1 MEYIVINGKLYH
13 HGTKGMKW
21 GKRLYQRKD
30 GSLTPLGRLRYG
42 KKGPP
47 DRSGADNATTQ
58 KPVKAKPVKKSPNKM
73 TNEELGEAIKRL
85 ELQKRYKDLDAQLNP
100 QTKGRARKFVGDMV
114 DKAILPA
121 AVEAGKK
128 LLTDKL
134 IDVGKK
140 QLGLNNEQVGDVLK
154 ELKKEAE
161 ELNLRSQIA
170 KNKRAIITNEDWLK
184 NDAADKARA
193 EKTAEQKTKDD
204 TATQETAKKNA
215 STSYDNLYNMTYGDL
230 NKRGTVNRGKTVY
243 DDFIDMKFNTVSSE
257 TIELGKRGVEL
268 LDAPKEDD

>member
-30 GSLTPLGRLRYG
+30 GSLTALGRIRYG
-42 KKGPP
+42 KKGPGNKTGVNDTP
-47 DRSGADNATTQ
+47 TQ
-58 KPVKAKPVKKSPNKM
+58 KPAKVKPVKKSPNKM

-100 QTKGRARKFVGDMV
+100 QTKGRARRFVGDMV

>member
-21 GKRLYQRKD
+21 YKRLYQHKD
-30 GSLTPLGRLRYG
+30 GSLTALGRIRYR

-47 DRSGADNATTQ
+47 DKSTDSTNDA
-58 KPVKAKPVKKSPNKM
+58 AKTLKKEEPRKISKNPKKM
-73 TNEELGEAIKRL
+73 SDAELVSAVDRL
-85 ELQKRYKDLDAQLNP
+85 NLQKRYKDLNKEVNMSRP
-100 QTKGRARKFVGDMV
+100 RKFVGDFI
-114 DKAILPA
+114 DKAAMPA
-121 AVEAGKK
+121 AIEAGKK
-128 LLTDKL
+128 VLTDKL
-134 IDVGKK
+134 TAVGKK
-140 QLGLNNEQVGDVLK
+140 ALGLNDEQVGDVLK

-161 ELNLRSQIA
+161 TLELKAKIA
-170 KNKRAIITNEDWLK
+170 KNKDYLDKRNAK
-184 NDAADKARA
+184 NAADKAQ
-193 EKTAEQKTKDD
+193 AEQKTKDD

-230 NKRGTVNRGKTVY
+230 NKRGTVARGKTVY

-268 LDAPKEDD
+268 LDAPK